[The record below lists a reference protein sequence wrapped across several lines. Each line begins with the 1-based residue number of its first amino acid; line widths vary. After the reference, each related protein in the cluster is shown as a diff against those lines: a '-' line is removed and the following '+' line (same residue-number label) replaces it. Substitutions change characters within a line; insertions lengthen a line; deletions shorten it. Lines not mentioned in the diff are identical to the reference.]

1 MTEMDYSARE
11 EERFNNFYED
21 ILSLHE
27 LLDQIQ
33 DISLRRQFRDI
44 INKVEGLYTSFQTSK
59 FQSHFIL
66 VLLLSL
72 IIIII
77 LTFWLF

>member
-1 MTEMDYSARE
+1 MPTTSLIHSHVTDLDFASRE

-33 DISLRRQFRDI
+33 NISLRRQFRDI
-44 INKVEGLYTSFQTSK
+44 INKVEGYSQF
-59 FQSHFIL
+59 FDF
-66 VLLLSL
+66 
-72 IIIII
+72 
-77 LTFWLF
+77 